1 MQNSSSLLDWAR
13 LVRLPNVF
21 TVLADVSAAFL
32 LVSHS
37 PAPTGRFACVLLA
50 GVCLYWAGMILN
62 DVFDIEVDRRERP
75 LRPLPDG
82 RISLA
87 TARTAGWGLLLL
99 GVVLA
104 AISGYLPG
112 DDVVLTWRSGL
123 IGLLLA
129 VAIVLYDGPLKHT
142 PVAPVT
148 MGICRMLSFLL
159 GASPALDGPLPQ
171 YLFEPHVLAA
181 AAGFGIYI
189 MGVTWMAR
197 HEAGVTSKGTLV
209 GSLVVLLAGCGVLAF
224 SPHLAGPDADLQFG
238 AGPFA
243 LLIGLLAVT
252 FLYRASGAVADPR
265 PERVQIAVKTAL
277 LTFIPLAAAVA
288 LLGAGPFYGLAV
300 FGLVFPAL
308 LLASQ
313 FRMT

>member
-1 MQNSSSLLDWAR
+1 MQDSSLWDWAR

-37 PAPTGRFACVLLA
+37 AAPSGRFICVLLA

-62 DVFDIEVDRRERP
+62 DVFDIDVDRRERP

-82 RISLA
+82 RISLSA
-87 TARTAGWGLLLL
+87 ARTTGWGLLFV

-104 AISGYLPG
+104 ALSGYLPG
-112 DDVVLTWRSGL
+112 EDVVLTWRGGL
-123 IGLLLA
+123 IGILLG
-129 VAIVLYDGPLKHT
+129 VMIVLYDGPLKRT
-142 PVAPVT
+142 PLAPLA
-148 MGICRMLSFLL
+148 MGLCRMLSFLL
-159 GASPALDGPLPQ
+159 GASPALAGPLPQ

-197 HEAGVTSKGTLV
+197 HETGVTSKLTLV
-209 GSLVVLLAGCGVLAF
+209 GSLIILLAGCAVLAY
-224 SPHLAGPDADLQFG
+224 SPNLAPPGTVLHIGQ
-238 AGPFA
+238 GPFA
-243 LLIGLLAVT
+243 LLVVLLAAT
-252 FLYRASGAVADPR
+252 FLYRAAGAVVDPR
-265 PERVQIAVKTAL
+265 PQRVQVAVKAAL

-300 FGLVFPAL
+300 FGLVFPAI
-308 LLASQ
+308 LLASR

>member
-1 MQNSSSLLDWAR
+1 MQHSSLLDWAR

-21 TVLADVSAAFL
+21 TILADVSAAFL
-32 LVSHS
+32 LVSHA
-37 PAPTGRFACVLLA
+37 PAPTGRFVCVLLA

-75 LRPLPDG
+75 MRPLPAG
-82 RISLA
+82 RISLSA
-87 TARTAGWGLLLL
+87 ARSVSWGLLLL

-104 AISGYLPG
+104 ALSGYLPG
-112 DDVVLTWRSGL
+112 DDVVLTWRAGL
-123 IGLLLA
+123 IGALLA
-129 VAIVLYDGPLKHT
+129 VTIVLYDGPLKHT
-142 PVAPVT
+142 PVAPLT
-148 MGICRMLSFLL
+148 MGFCRMLSFLL
-159 GASPALDGPLPQ
+159 GAAPALDGPLPQ
-171 YLFEPHVLAA
+171 YLFEAHVLAA

-189 MGVTWMAR
+189 TGVTWMAR
-197 HEAGVTSKGTLV
+197 HEAGVSSPRTLTA
-209 GSLVVLLAGCGVLAF
+209 SMVVLLAGCGVLAF
-224 SPHLAGPDADLQFG
+224 SPHLAGPNAGLQFG

-243 LLIGLLAVT
+243 LLIGLLAIT
-252 FLYRASGAVADPR
+252 LLYRASGAVADPR

-300 FGLVFPAL
+300 FGLVFPAV
-308 LLASQ
+308 LLAAR